1 MLKKLPLRG
10 KTTLPLF
17 CSNIKNAKKN
27 TTNCS
32 NLKNKWTTILMMKQT
47 LPLSQ
52 QSSKN
57 KCPTNISEIKKY
69 EKTTTKVQAIL
80 TTSE

>member
-1 MLKKLPLRG
+1 
-10 KTTLPLF
+10 
-17 CSNIKNAKKN
+17 
-27 TTNCS
+27 
-32 NLKNKWTTILMMKQT
+32 MMKQT

-57 KCPTNISEIKKY
+57 KYPTNISEIKKC

-80 TTSE
+80 TTNE